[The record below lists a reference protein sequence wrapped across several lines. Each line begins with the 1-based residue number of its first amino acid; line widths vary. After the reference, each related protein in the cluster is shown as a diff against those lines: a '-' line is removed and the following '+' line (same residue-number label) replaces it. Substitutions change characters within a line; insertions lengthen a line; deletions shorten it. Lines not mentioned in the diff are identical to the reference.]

1 MRLQTPGEKV
11 WKWLIN
17 DANAAPASNLPGT
30 YPNFV
35 IRRPP
40 GIAIYVTFE
49 IRIGEFRKYRTN
61 RFNVDFLDAKILDS
75 VLPSYSMERV
85 KIYAIIERYEGKRF
99 GAQPFV
105 FWMRVPWD
113 YLWGTDPNNFGFL
126 QGFQKDQMLIQNFQ
140 KNLRREYGRKFRVYR
155 SKSEKRSKRPFGE
168 KSYRSNPTQLYG
180 NNLIATENTTTAY
193 TVTGVRSYLSLN
205 HYWTSV
211 NTPGFRSMKSSKLPV
226 NPYSSTWIRTMNS
239 QGLDQRLGTDG
250 SFSNVWDGTATLF
263 PWAIPSTAPSFD
275 TRTYNKTVQ
284 KLIDKMEVG
293 IEGNVAQDFAQLK
306 QTVDL
311 IAGTCGR
318 ITRALMKLKKGDVF
332 GAADQL
338 VVNTKRAKWLSKQ
351 KRFSRSGALADNWLE
366 LQYGWKPLLQDID
379 GALRSTANYLVQND
393 FVREVSAST
402 KIATK
407 DVVALYDQLYPA
419 QRIGWKYVTTDY
431 ATRIGLRYR
440 IDDHLK
446 SYMAQM
452 GFTNPLNLGWE
463 IIPFSFVVDWFLP
476 VGPYLSAL
484 SAWDG
489 LSFVDG
495 YQTDYVYEFTFVEI
509 SVKEWLQPP
518 FNNTSWNRY
527 GLWNR
532 EYINTR
538 RVKLTSLP
546 SMRMPVLKNPV
557 SVTHAVNALALM
569 TATFNSS
576 FRH

>member
-1 MRLQTPGEKV
+1 
-11 WKWLIN
+11 
-17 DANAAPASNLPGT
+17 
-30 YPNFV
+30 
-35 IRRPP
+35 
-40 GIAIYVTFE
+40 
-49 IRIGEFRKYRTN
+49 
-61 RFNVDFLDAKILDS
+61 
-75 VLPSYSMERV
+75 
-85 KIYAIIERYEGKRF
+85 
-99 GAQPFV
+99 
-105 FWMRVPWD
+105 
-113 YLWGTDPNNFGFL
+113 
-126 QGFQKDQMLIQNFQ
+126 
-140 KNLRREYGRKFRVYR
+140 
-155 SKSEKRSKRPFGE
+155 
-168 KSYRSNPTQLYG
+168 
-180 NNLIATENTTTAY
+180 
-193 TVTGVRSYLSLN
+193 
-205 HYWTSV
+205 
-211 NTPGFRSMKSSKLPV
+211 
-226 NPYSSTWIRTMNS
+226 
-239 QGLDQRLGTDG
+239 
-250 SFSNVWDGTATLF
+250 LF

-284 KLIDKMEVG
+284 KLIDKAEVG
-293 IEGNVAQDFAQLK
+293 IEGNIAQDFAQLK

-318 ITRALMKLKKGDVF
+318 ITRALIKLKKGDIF

-351 KRFSRSGALADNWLE
+351 RRFSRSGALADNWLE

-379 GALRSTANYLVQND
+379 GALRSTANYLVKND
-393 FVREVSAST
+393 FIREVSAST
-402 KIATK
+402 KIAKK
-407 DVVALYDQLYPA
+407 DVVAIYDQLYPT
-419 QRIGWKYVTTDY
+419 QRIGWQYTTTDY
-431 ATRIGLRYR
+431 ATRIGLRYK

-495 YQTDYVYEFTFVEI
+495 YQTDYVYEFIFVEI

-546 SMRMPVLKNPV
+546 TLRMPVLKNPV